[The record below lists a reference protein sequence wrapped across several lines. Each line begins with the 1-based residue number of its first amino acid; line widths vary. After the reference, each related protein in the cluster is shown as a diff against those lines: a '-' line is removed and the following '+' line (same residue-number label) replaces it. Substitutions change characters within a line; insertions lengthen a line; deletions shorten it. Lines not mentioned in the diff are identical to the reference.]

1 MPDPTP
7 DATPAREAT
16 AARAELRERLTPRLS
31 EAGLAWLEEQGAADL
46 ASLQSALPRASRALG
61 KKGLVAAFAERA
73 GAQVTG
79 TWGPLPVGSWSVPD
93 AACVLL
99 LAEAADA
106 QDSPYQT
113 LFQTYDAAGTEVKVA
128 CLRALNFVRPDE
140 VAKGLELIADA
151 GRTYLPELLGGAWAG
166 NPFSARF
173 LSAHDYRKAVLKA
186 FFCDVPVEGFLRLE
200 ERADTEL
207 AESLCDYVDERLAA
221 GRAVPR
227 AIWPLAALHPRPGL
241 VGRLIGMLE
250 HPDPQERETAARALA
265 KTGDSR
271 ATSFVHERLERESES
286 SVREALQAALA
297 ALPRQE
303 SA

>member
-7 DATPAREAT
+7 DATPEREAA
-16 AARAELRERLTPRLS
+16 AARQELRERLIPRLS
-31 EAGLAWLEEQGAADL
+31 DAGRAWLGEARELDAL
-46 ASLQSALPRASRALG
+46 RSALPRAGRALG

-73 GAQVTG
+73 GAQVG
-79 TWGPLPVGSWSVPD
+79 GVWGALPVGAWSVPD
-93 AACVLL
+93 AGCVLL
-99 LAEAADA
+99 LAEAAEA
-106 QDSPYQT
+106 QPSPYSV
-113 LFQTYDAAGTEVKVA
+113 LFETYDAAGTEVKVA
-128 CLRALNFVRPDE
+128 CLRALNFVRPDD
-140 VAKGLELIADA
+140 VAKGLELVADA

-173 LSAHDYRKAVLKA
+173 LSPHDYRKAVLKA

-200 ERADTEL
+200 ERADAEL

-250 HPDPQERETAARALA
+250 HPDPQERVTAARALA
-265 KTGDSR
+265 KTGDLR
-271 ATSFVHERLERESES
+271 ATSFVHERLEREPES
-286 SVREALQAALA
+286 SVREALQAALT
-297 ALPRQE
+297 ALPDRAQ
-303 SA
+303 A

>member
-1 MPDPTP
+1 MPDPNP
-7 DATPAREAT
+7 DASPEREPA
-16 AARAELRERLTPRLS
+16 AARADLRERLIPRLS
-31 EAGLAWLEEQGAADL
+31 DAGLAWLEEQGAHDL
-46 ASLQSALPRASRALG
+46 ESLQVALPRAGRALG

-73 GAQVTG
+73 GAEVG
-79 TWGPLPVGSWSVPD
+79 GVWGALPVGGWSVPD

-106 QDSPYQT
+106 QPSPYAT
-113 LFQTYDAAGTEVKVA
+113 LFATYDAAGTDVKVA

-140 VAKGLELIADA
+140 VTQGLQLVADA

-173 LSAHDYRKAVLKA
+173 LSPHDYRKAVLKA

-200 ERADTEL
+200 ERADAEL

-250 HPDPQERETAARALA
+250 HPDPQERATAARALS
-265 KTGDSR
+265 KTGDPR
-271 ATSFVHERLERESES
+271 ATSFVHERLERELETT
-286 SVREALQAALA
+286 VREALQGALA
-297 ALPRQE
+297 ALPDPPQ
-303 SA
+303 A